1 MNMWWGNN
9 GTVAE
14 LYENGTKISS
24 VTFDDNSPSAQS
36 YTFNVSGKANG
47 TYAYQVK
54 LTNSFGTSVSG
65 TVNYTVTKGSTSS
78 EPVNPQPQPE
88 PEPEPEPQ
96 PGDQGGDQPG
106 NNQPPATG
114 NTWAVMGTYTAGQ
127 VVSYNGANYSC
138 LVTHVAY
145 SETWNPS
152 DTPALWTRL

>member
-65 TVNYTVTKGSTSS
+65 TVNYTVTKGSASS
-78 EPVNPQPQPE
+78 EPVNPQPEPE

-106 NNQPPATG
+106 NNQPPAGG

-152 DTPALWTRL
+152 DTTALWTRL